1 MVPLKPMLDSPRAAV
16 AATHSAVA
24 NSDDAHEAHT
34 TQFYSEDGFLIEA
47 LAPFIGGPLSAGDAA
62 IIIATPV
69 HREALQRQLESSGID
84 VQGAIDQ
91 GRFCLLDAG
100 ETLAQ
105 FMSHGHPERDS
116 FLKLMGATVE
126 GARSAAGGDERRVV
140 AFGEMVALLLAEGN
154 AEAVLELERLWNE
167 LAKTH
172 RFNLRCAYPMRAFDK
187 AEHAGTFLKICREH
201 SGILPAENYSLAA
214 DDDERSRAIAL
225 LQQKAEAL
233 ENEIA
238 ERTRAQ
244 EALRQREA
252 ELRDFL
258 ENAVLAMHWVA
269 GDGTILWANHAEAE
283 LVGYPLEEY
292 VGRSIRDVHADAAV
306 IEDILQRL
314 SRGEQLNGYEA
325 RLRRKDGSIRHVRIH
340 SSAFMRDGKFE
351 HTRCFTIDITRE
363 QKADRAQRLL
373 AAIVSSCDD
382 GIASKDLN
390 GVVTSWNAAA
400 ERIFG
405 YSADEIIGRPITL
418 IIPPELHDDEPKI
431 LAKIRRGERIEHFET
446 IRVTKDGRYID
457 VSLTISPIRDASG
470 KIVGAAKVVRDITER
485 RRAEEALQ
493 RAEKLATT
501 GRLAATIAH
510 EINNPMQA
518 LTNVLALVS
527 YKVSLD
533 DNTRALVQ
541 MAESE
546 LSRMSHITRQMLSF
560 YRESSTPAP
569 VKMTEVLDDVL
580 ELFILRMR
588 SNRITLERRY
598 DTAGDVRGFPVE
610 LSQLFANLI
619 GNAIEAVGDKG
630 RICVHV
636 SPYREPNYPKREG
649 VRVVIGDNGPGIKA
663 GLVSQIF
670 EPFFTTKAA
679 KGTGLGLWVV
689 RGIVAKHEGSIRMK
703 SRTTQGRS
711 GTVFSVFLPAQPKF
725 EAEPREAAIA
735 HSAL

>member
-1 MVPLKPMLDSPRAAV
+1 MGTPRPRAESG
-16 AATHSAVA
+16 SAKNVVVSSC
-24 NSDDAHEAHT
+24 NGHEAHT
-34 TQFYSEDGFLIEA
+34 TQFYSEDAFLIEG
-47 LAPFIGGPLSAGDAA
+47 LAKFIGGAVSAGDAA
-62 IIIATPV
+62 IIIATPR
-69 HREALQRQLESSGID
+69 HSEALQRHLQDAGVEIG
-84 VQGAIDQ
+84 GAIDQ
-91 GRFCLLDAG
+91 GRVCLLDADK
-100 ETLAQ
+100 TLVR
-105 FMSHGHPERDS
+105 FMSGGRPQREP
-116 FLKLMGATVE
+116 FLKLMGSTIDRV
-126 GARSAAGGDERRVV
+126 RSAAGGDECRVA
-140 AFGEMVALLLAEGN
+140 AFGEMVALLWAEGN
-154 AEAVLELERLWNE
+154 AEAALELEQLWNE

-172 RFNLRCAYPMRAFDK
+172 RFNLRCAYPIRAFDK
-187 AEHAGTFLKICREH
+187 TEHAATFLKICSEH
-201 SGILPAENYSLAA
+201 SGIFPAEDYALAV
-214 DDDERSRAIAL
+214 DDEERSRVIAL
-225 LQQKAEAL
+225 LQHKAEAL

-258 ENAVLAMHWVA
+258 ENAVLPMHWVS
-269 GDGTILWANHAEAE
+269 GDGTILWANKAEAD
-283 LVGYPLEEY
+283 LVGYSLEEY
-292 VGRSIRDVHADAAV
+292 VGRSIRDVHADEAV

-325 RLRRKDGSIRHVRIH
+325 RLRTKDGSIRYVRIH
-340 SSAFMRDGKFE
+340 SSAFLRDGKFE
-351 HTRCFTIDITRE
+351 HTRCFSIDITRE
-363 QKADRAQRLL
+363 KKADRDQRLL

-390 GVVTSWNAAA
+390 GVVTSWNAGA

-405 YSADEIIGRPITL
+405 YSADEMVGRPITV
-418 IIPPELHDDEPKI
+418 IIPPELHDDEPTI
-431 LAKIRRGERIEHFET
+431 LAKIRRGERIDHFET
-446 IRVTKDGRYID
+446 VRVTKDGRRIH
-457 VSLTISPIRDASG
+457 VSLTISPIRDAGG

-485 RRAEEALQ
+485 RRSEEALQ

-533 DNTRALVQ
+533 ENTRALVQ
-541 MAESE
+541 MAETE
-546 LSRMSHITRQMLSF
+546 LSRMSHITRQMLAF
-560 YRESSTPAP
+560 YRESSVPSA

-580 ELFILRMR
+580 ELFFMRLR

-598 DTAGDVRGFPVE
+598 ESSGEVRGFPIE

-630 RICVHV
+630 RIYVHV
-636 SPYREPNYPKREG
+636 APRREANYPEREG
-649 VRVVIGDNGPGIKA
+649 VRVVIGDNGPGIKPD
-663 GLVSQIF
+663 LRSQIF

-679 KGTGLGLWVV
+679 RGTGLGLWVV
-689 RGIVAKHEGSIRMK
+689 RGIVAKHEGSIRMR
-703 SRTTQGRS
+703 SRAAPGRS
-711 GTVFSVFLPAQPKF
+711 GTVFSVFLPAQAKF
-725 EAEPREAAIA
+725 ETPSEESALA